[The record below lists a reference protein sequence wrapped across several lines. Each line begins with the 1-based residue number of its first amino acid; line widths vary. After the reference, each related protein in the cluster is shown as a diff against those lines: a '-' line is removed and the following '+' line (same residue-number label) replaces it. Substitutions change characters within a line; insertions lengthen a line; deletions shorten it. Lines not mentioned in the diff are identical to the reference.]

1 MNHFVLRLLQ
11 FRNCLGTRKIYHH
24 NNFQPYF
31 LTLTMNYFFSSN
43 TKSVPSNICYHI
55 EGFINCSYFSAA
67 VELGYKLKDPSFNKN
82 ADTRIQVS
90 VDAHKKET
98 WSDKIKDLHSLI
110 PKSKN
115 HTSSPLIYE
124 GCSPGKYE
132 FIGGY
137 SEFVKLVK
145 ARHKLNIQN
154 DIKEGGRECVGD
166 VCKI

>member
-1 MNHFVLRLLQ
+1 MERQNK
-11 FRNCLGTRKIYHH
+11 G
-24 NNFQPYF
+24 
-31 LTLTMNYFFSSN
+31 
-43 TKSVPSNICYHI
+43 
-55 EGFINCSYFSAA
+55 
-67 VELGYKLKDPSFNKN
+67 PSFGKLFNSLC
-82 ADTRIQVS
+82 RCIS
-90 VDAHKKET
+90 VCF
-98 WSDKIKDLHSLI
+98 HSFILFFLKLI

-137 SEFVKLVK
+137 SEFVKLVR
-145 ARHKLNIQN
+145 ARHKLNMQN